1 MDMAKKMQQV
11 SFRSIEEFFDFLPGK
26 ERTITE
32 MLRKIVLDCLP
43 NCTEKLSYNVPYYK
57 IRKNI
62 CFIWPAS
69 VTWGSK
75 VTYEGVRFG
84 FTQGY
89 LLRDET
95 NFLDKGG
102 RKQVY
107 WKDFKSIRDIDIDLL
122 RTMLFEAAEID
133 SGYSKK

>member
-1 MDMAKKMQQV
+1 MAKKMQQV
-11 SFRSIEEFFDFLPGK
+11 SFSTVEEFLDFLPEH
-26 ERTITE
+26 ERTLTE
-32 MLRKIVLDCLP
+32 LLRKIVFGCLP
-43 NCTEKLSYNVPYYK
+43 ICTEKLSYNVPFYK

-75 VTYEGVRFG
+75 ATYEGVRFG

-95 NFLDKGG
+95 SFLEKGE

-107 WKDFKSIRDIDIDLL
+107 WKDFTSIRETDIDML
-122 RTMLFEAAEID
+122 RAMLFEAAEID
-133 SGYSKK
+133 SGHRKK